1 MSKQVDERVVSMQ
14 FDNKNFEKN
23 VSTTMSTLDKLKQ
36 KLRFDGASKG
46 LENINAV
53 SKKVD
58 MNGLAGGVEAVRMKF
73 SALEVMGVTAL
84 ANITN
89 SAVNAGKRIVE
100 SLTIA
105 PIKDG
110 FNEYEM
116 TLNSIQTTMAGTGKS
131 AKEVEAQLKTLDEYA
146 DKTVYS
152 TADMLNNLPKFTNAG
167 IELETATKAMIGIA
181 NATALAGGGASQA
194 ASAYY
199 NLSQSIATGYLTRV
213 DYNSISNVAG
223 ITTMEWKEAMV
234 EAAIAQG
241 TLTKVGEDSYRAG
254 KKTFSLQSL
263 FIDGLQEQWATT
275 DVLMKVLGDYGDTET
290 EVGKKAWAAAQDIKT
305 YSQMMEGLKATA
317 GTGWK
322 ETWQL
327 MFGDLGEAKKLWTG
341 IFNFISGIL
350 EKMSDA
356 RNKLL
361 EGALGKRFTDLSKT
375 ISKITDPIKRVSN
388 TAKGSITAVKNLGD
402 VMDKVIIGKFGNGE
416 ERFNALTKA
425 GYNYYNV
432 QNKVNE
438 KLGSSFRYTEDQIK
452 AQDKLLGTQTKAT
465 MAQKEAAK
473 TDSERIAELAELSE
487 VQLKNLGYEDDQIKA
502 IKQVKEEA
510 DKLGISVDEFVK
522 NIDNL
527 NGRSL
532 IIESFKNIF
541 KGLGAALTSVKN
553 AWQNVFPPKSMEEKQ
568 QGLYNIIAAFHK
580 FSMAFKKISDE
591 AGKES
596 STVDK
601 LRRTF
606 EGLFIIL
613 KMVSTIIG
621 GPIKIAFKII
631 SKILGACNLDI
642 LDVTAAIGDAIVGFD
657 KWISSTFDFTK
668 AFENVATWVKNAAKA
683 IGDWID
689 SLKESKNLP
698 KDIADGIMNGLG
710 FIWNGITGFISRIGS
725 SISNGFNGIPGNM
738 ISGFVNGIWNGIQ
751 IAGQVM
757 AELGSQILAK
767 FREVLGIHSPS
778 TETQSDGENFILGFV
793 NGVKGF
799 ASQAWECIKGFA
811 SKCAKLVGS
820 INWGGIF
827 AGGLSI
833 GLVLMVKKIGD
844 ALETLAAPFAGVGDI
859 LSSASKIMD
868 KAAKPIQKI
877 LKNTAKVVKSFSKVL
892 DGVAFDLKAEGVK
905 KLAESVAILVGC
917 IIALTFFDPS
927 KLWESVKVVAAL
939 AGVLVLLAVVTEKMS
954 KASASIGKNG
964 VQVNNM
970 SKSLVGIAAS
980 LLLVAVAVKLIGSMK
995 PEQAAQGIFGLL
1007 GMIYGLALVLGAY
1020 GALVKGE
1027 AANNID
1033 KAGKTILKIGAAMLL
1048 LAVVAKI
1055 IGSMKSNEFG
1065 KAVVMIFFFGLII
1078 AGLIAATQLAGN
1090 KIKSTG
1096 DTILKVG
1103 AAMLL
1108 LSMVAKKMGSMK
1120 ASQLAKGMIGVAFLA
1135 AIIADLIFATRLAG
1149 GNDLDKVGTTILAV
1163 SGAMLLL
1170 SITAQIIGT
1179 MSWGAM
1185 AKAAVGITF
1194 LAGIIA
1200 GLIMATRLAGGND
1213 LKGVAATLLLVSV
1226 SIAVLSGVAV
1236 VLGMIPIDN
1245 LAKGIVAVGLLSIM
1259 MTSLIKATKK
1269 AKDCKGNLIVMTVA
1283 IGVMAAAVAALSC
1296 IEFEKLASAT
1306 IALALLMGMFAL
1318 IAKTAG
1324 SAQKSMSSLIVM
1336 TGVVVVLAGVI
1347 YLLSGLPIENT
1358 IGNVIALSTL
1368 MLAMSGVLFVLG
1380 KTEGHASDALK
1391 GVLLL
1396 TALALPLLA
1405 FVGVLAVAS
1414 LVQNATQNAILLAGL
1429 ATVLT
1434 VLLIPLTV
1442 IGAFVEAALLGVLA
1456 LTAMAVPLIAFVGVL
1471 AVMQC
1476 IGDASKSV
1484 LLLTT
1489 LMVVL
1494 TDCLVKVALVAPL
1507 AVIGVAAIAALT
1519 VLMVAVGALAV
1530 AVGALM
1536 ETFPQLE
1543 EFLDTGIPI
1552 LEKLAYAVGSMVGN
1566 LIAGFSEALMGTL
1579 PKLGLCLSQF
1589 MINAT
1594 PFIVGVKMVDQ
1605 SVMDGVGILSL
1616 AVLALTAA
1624 DLLAGIASFLQGGS
1638 SFADLGTE
1646 LSQFMINATPFII
1659 GAKAL
1664 DPKAMEGVKL
1674 LAETILLLTA
1684 TDILDGLT
1692 SWLTGDASFADFG
1705 KQLAP
1710 FGAGIAQFAQS
1721 VSGLDESS
1729 LNAMNLAAKAGKTLA
1744 EMASSLPNSGG
1755 LMGKIFGENDMDTFG
1770 TQLEAFGKSLVKY
1783 GNSVVDLNVEAI
1795 DNSTPAAKSLSDLA
1809 DNLPSSGGWIA
1820 NIFGDN
1826 DMETFG
1832 TQLEAFGKSLV
1843 NYGNSV
1849 VGLNVDA
1856 IDKSVPAAKSLSDL
1870 AEKIPS
1876 SGGFWTMFG
1885 DNSLD
1890 TFGEKLEKFGE
1901 SLSNYGASVTGL
1913 DAQAIKDSVPGVEGL
1928 VKAAAAIPTSGGMST
1943 IGSDSSIDT
1952 FGKKLESFGGYL
1964 ANYADKVAGLD
1975 TVSIDKSAS
1984 CTRSL
1989 VSIAGLITNQT
2000 GDKNLESFGKDIES
2014 LGGYMVSYCDKVKD
2028 LDTTTLVSAAQTFSS
2043 VANIVSDFSEEDFSG
2058 VKSLGESLSSIG
2070 SDAVD
2075 GFISAFTD
2083 AYDDATDAGS
2093 TLVTKL
2099 KNGANSQ
2106 KLALVATL
2114 TSIMNSCE
2122 STIKSYYNTFF
2133 NAGYYLVEG
2142 FGNGI
2147 SSNTFAATAKAK
2159 AMASAA
2165 AEAARKELDEHSP
2178 SKVGYKIG
2186 DFFGVAFVNAIGNYR
2201 KKSYKAGQGVAESA
2215 KKGLSN
2221 AISMV
2226 NDILNSDMDS
2236 QPTIRP
2242 VVDLDDVYS
2251 SANAINSML
2260 NLQPSVG
2267 VMSNVGSISR
2277 MMNQRI
2283 QNGGNDEV
2291 VSAINK
2297 LSKDLENAKGNTYNV
2312 NGITYDD
2319 GSNVSEAIGSLIRAA
2334 RVERRR

>member
-2186 DFFGVAFVNAIGNYR
+2186 DFFGVAFVNAIGNYK